1 MEAEYPEAIT
11 PLTKTFVSRT
21 TFRMARLAYLPRGFY
36 RVFHD
41 FIFADMG
48 IRFANGIDRRSKLP
62 RDGRT
67 VKVFVQQTPERDFF
81 LRGKAT
87 QSLFDLV

>member
-1 MEAEYPEAIT
+1 
-11 PLTKTFVSRT
+11 
-21 TFRMARLAYLPRGFY
+21 MARLAYLPRGFY

-81 LRGKAT
+81 LRGRRRRACLIWSRDKST
-87 QSLFDLV
+87 LTVFT